1 MAKIYLSP
9 AAHEHDR
16 KCAYDSACSENN
28 HCNQYIDQMI
38 PYLDAC
44 GIEWKRSD
52 KANTGDR
59 YDITIAESNAFEP
72 DIHYV
77 AHTNAFNGTVKGSRL
92 HVYWSDEKSRE
103 WGQKVLDWRKKIY
116 PYPVA
121 LKDGSGLGE
130 VKKTKAVCL
139 YEELVF
145 HDNLEDAKWM
155 HEHMREMAEYAV
167 RAICDILGVA
177 FVDPYAKPEE
187 PEETLYRPQVGA
199 FKDKANADRLAAE
212 LKAKGYS
219 TYIVQADG
227 LYKVQTGAFID
238 KANADRMAD
247 KLKADG
253 YTVYISTTGGDRG
266 VSGHDAPGDAVV
278 PACHGGRNG
287 PCARQPAGLRRERWV
302 AARPAVAH
310 GQRGGRCG
318 NGRPALRDRSGRA
331 GAAAVFCGAAER
343 AERPDGARSAL

>member
-16 KCAYDSACSENN
+16 KCAYDSACSENT
-28 HCNQYIDQMI
+28 HCNLYIDQMI

-59 YDITIAESNAFEP
+59 YDITIAESNAFAP

-130 VKKTKAVCL
+130 VKRPRPCVCTRS
-139 YEELVF
+139 
-145 HDNLEDAKWM
+145 W
-155 HEHMREMAEYAV
+155 
-167 RAICDILGVA
+167 
-177 FVDPYAKPEE
+177 
-187 PEETLYRPQVGA
+187 
-199 FKDKANADRLAAE
+199 
-212 LKAKGYS
+212 YS
-219 TYIVQADG
+219 T
-227 LYKVQTGAFID
+227 TTW
-238 KANADRMAD
+238 RMPNGCTNICG
-247 KLKADG
+247 KWR
-253 YTVYISTTGGDRG
+253 STP
-266 VSGHDAPGDAVV
+266 SGP
-278 PACHGGRNG
+278 
-287 PCARQPAGLRRERWV
+287 
-302 AARPAVAH
+302 
-310 GQRGGRCG
+310 
-318 NGRPALRDRSGRA
+318 
-331 GAAAVFCGAAER
+331 
-343 AERPDGARSAL
+343 SATSSVWRL